1 MAINYKEHPIERGIP
16 PPEKDSIGKGRNQR
30 LAAKMKVGDSVL
42 IEENRG
48 NALMQCIKKLG
59 GKAVSEDAG
68 MVVAADTSL
77 YGGRKVRHRRV
88 WRVS

>member
-1 MAINYKEHPIERGIP
+1 MAINYQEHPIERGIP
-16 PPEKDSIGKGRNQR
+16 PPEKEGIGKGRNQR

-42 IEENRG
+42 IEEHRG

-68 MVVAADTSL
+68 MVRPADSRTHS
-77 YGGRKVRHRRV
+77 GRLTRHRRV